1 MFFPEFREDN
11 QVYSSALEILK
22 DHGYTEKEDFRAQKI
37 CNGTVLFEIFEI
49 CHPLGL
55 LKVKAYFKKVNGGY
69 KIERYDIKPT
79 FTTAFYEG
87 NSVNSFKEELKESLE
102 KQDIKDWR
110 K

>member
-1 MFFPEFREDN
+1 MFFPEVRLDN
-11 QVYSSALEILK
+11 QIYSSALEILK
-22 DHGYTEKEDFRAQKI
+22 DHGYTEKEDFNAQKI
-37 CNGTVLFEIFEI
+37 GNGTALFEIFEI

-69 KIERYDIKPT
+69 AIERYDIKPT
-79 FTTAFYEG
+79 FSTAYYEG
-87 NSVNSFKEELKESLE
+87 NSVNSFKDELKEALE